1 MAISNI
7 AITNGGDDIFVCP
20 GDLVNDPQDH
30 AVTCIIFCNV
40 SISSATLTL
49 HAIAQ
54 NPEGN
59 EPVSDTNMIIKSLTI
74 PAGETFSFD
83 TEKLVLSSGDTVH
96 AIASINSALVATV
109 SSMRV
114 S

>member
-7 AITNGGDDIFVCP
+7 AITNGGVDIFTCP
-20 GDLVNDPQDH
+20 GTLVTDVQEH
-30 AVTCIIFCNV
+30 AVTCVIFCN
-40 SISSATLTL
+40 ISALSTTLTL
-49 HAIAQ
+49 HAPA
-54 NPEGN
+54 NN
-59 EPVSDTNMIIKSLTI
+59 TPVSATNKIINTLTI

-83 TEKLVLSSGDTVH
+83 TEKLVLTTGDKLH
-96 AIASINSALVATV
+96 AIAGANSALVATV